1 MGDFMS
7 NLLAEQM
14 LVLFLVLAIGSWL
27 GQIKIKGVSLGAAGV
42 LFVGLV
48 FGHFGYTT
56 SKPLMDFGLL
66 LFVYAVGLQAGM
78 RFFRSF
84 RRNGIQFVVIG
95 IGTVAAGALA
105 VSLIAS
111 RMGLPFD
118 LATGLFTGALTCT
131 PALAAAIDTV
141 NRLMI
146 GNSASV
152 SVGYGI
158 AYPFSM
164 IGIVILVQFLPR
176 ILKRDLKAEEARWK
190 EEQAKETPGIVTRT
204 YRITN
209 PNVDGKLVS
218 EIDLHRISSVNL
230 SRIRRGDRVFV
241 ATPNSRLQLWDIVMV
256 VGQETEI
263 AKMDVILGV
272 PVETPMNVNT
282 DVKSV
287 DVYVSEESLTGRK
300 LAQLKLWERYTVV
313 VTRIRRQGLEITPT
327 GTATLEIGDSIR
339 IVGES
344 SAVDEF
350 IRLVAGKPSRADE
363 TQMVTFL
370 LGLVLG
376 VLLGSIALP
385 LPNGMV
391 LQIGNAGGVFLVG
404 LLIGHFGHI
413 GSMRLWVP
421 PAARNITRELGLM
434 LFLAGA
440 GTTAGVYIV
449 DIVQQ
454 HGWSL
459 VLVGASVTII
469 SALTALILMLTIY
482 RMPLLSIMGSL
493 SATMTNPP
501 ALNAS
506 QSQAET
512 DLPTVAYASVYPVA
526 LIFKILMAQFLVEML
541 AKLIK

>member
-1 MGDFMS
+1 MA

-14 LVLFLVLAIGSWL
+14 LVLFLVLAIGTWL
-27 GQIKIKGVSLGAAGV
+27 GQIKVKGVSLGAAGV

-48 FGHFGYTT
+48 FGHFGLTT
-56 SKPLMDFGLL
+56 PKVLMDFGLL

-78 RFFRSF
+78 RFFRMF
-84 RRNGIQFVVIG
+84 RRNGVQFIVIG
-95 IGTVAAGALA
+95 VGTVLAGAITVA
-105 VSLIAS
+105 IVAKQV
-111 RMGLPFD
+111 GLSFD
-118 LATGLFTGALTCT
+118 LATGLYTGALTCT

-141 NRLMI
+141 NRLGI
-146 GNSASV
+146 GNSAAV

-164 IGIVILVQFLPR
+164 IGIVLLVQFLPR
-176 ILKRDLKAEEARWK
+176 LLKRDLKAEEARWK
-190 EEQAKETPGIVTRT
+190 EEQAKETPGIIART

-209 PNVDGKLVS
+209 SNVDGRLVS
-218 EIDLHRISSVNL
+218 ELDLHRISSVNL
-230 SRIRRGDRVFV
+230 SRVRRGDKVFA
-241 ATPNSRLQLWDIVMV
+241 ATPKTRLQMGDVVMV
-256 VGQETEI
+256 VGQETEV
-263 AKMDVILGV
+263 AKMDLVLGDQVDV
-272 PVETPMNVNT
+272 PMDVNT

-287 DVYVSEESLTGRK
+287 DVYVSEDSLTGRR

-313 VTRIRRQGLEITPT
+313 VTRIRRQGLELTPT

-339 IVGES
+339 VVGES
-344 SAVDEF
+344 AAVEEF
-350 IRLVAGKPSRADE
+350 VKLVAGKPSRTDE
-363 TQMVTFL
+363 TQMITFL

-376 VLLGSIALP
+376 VLLGSISIP
-385 LPNGMV
+385 FPNGMV
-391 LQIGNAGGVFLVG
+391 LRLGNAGGVFLVG

-413 GSMRLWVP
+413 GSLRLWVP

-434 LFLAGA
+434 LFMAGA

-454 HGWSL
+454 RGWSL
-459 VLVGASVTII
+459 VAIGFFVTAV
-469 SALTALILMLTIY
+469 STLTALVLMLTVY
-482 RMPLLSIMGSL
+482 RMTLLSILGTL

-526 LIFKILMAQFLVEML
+526 LIFKILIAQVLVEIL
-541 AKLIK
+541 SKYLK

>member
-1 MGDFMS
+1 MT

-14 LVLFLVLAIGSWL
+14 LVLFLVLAIGTWL
-27 GQIKIKGVSLGAAGV
+27 GQVKIKGVSLGAAGV

-48 FGHFGYTT
+48 FGHFGLTT
-56 SKPLMDFGLL
+56 PKVLMDFGLL

-78 RFFRSF
+78 RFFRMF
-84 RRNGIQFVVIG
+84 RRNGIQFIVIG
-95 IGTVAAGALA
+95 VGTVLAGAITVALVA
-105 VSLIAS
+105 RQV
-111 RMGLPFD
+111 GLSFD
-118 LATGLFTGALTCT
+118 LATGLYTGALTCT

-141 NRLMI
+141 NRLGI
-146 GNSASV
+146 GNSAAV

-164 IGIVILVQFLPR
+164 LGIVLLVQFLPR
-176 ILKRDLKAEEARWK
+176 ILKRDLKGEEARWK
-190 EEQAKETPGIVTRT
+190 EEQAKETPGIIART

-209 PNVDGKLVS
+209 ANIDGRLVS
-218 EIDLHRISSVNL
+218 ELDLHRISSVNL
-230 SRIRRGDRVFV
+230 SRVRRGDKVFA
-241 ATPNSRLQLWDIVMV
+241 ATPKTRLQMGDVVMV
-256 VGQETEI
+256 VGQEIEV
-263 AKMDVILGV
+263 AKMDLVLGDHVDV
-272 PVETPMNVNT
+272 PMDVNT

-287 DVYVSEESLTGRK
+287 DVYVSEDSLTGRQ
-300 LAQLKLWERYTVV
+300 LARLKLWESYTVV

-339 IVGES
+339 VVGES
-344 SAVDEF
+344 AAVEEF
-350 IRLVAGKPSRADE
+350 VKLVAGKPSRADE

-376 VLLGSIALP
+376 VLLGSISIP
-385 LPNGMV
+385 FPNGMV
-391 LQIGNAGGVFLVG
+391 LRLGNAGGVFLVG

-413 GSMRLWVP
+413 GSLRLWVP

-434 LFLAGA
+434 LFMAGA
-440 GTTAGVYIV
+440 GTTAGVFLV
-449 DIVQQ
+449 GIVQQ
-454 HGWSL
+454 QGWSL
-459 VLVGASVTII
+459 VAIGLLVTAVST
-469 SALTALILMLTIY
+469 LTALVLMITVY
-482 RMPLLSIMGSL
+482 RMTLLSIMGTL

-526 LIFKILMAQFLVEML
+526 LIFKILIAQALVEIL
-541 AKLIK
+541 SKYLK